1 MAAMAVN
8 TKSKIGGHKA
18 KEILYGAEAF
28 NLGAQDTISCGQ
40 SPRLGRLGKTGR
52 GKWIVEI

>member
-52 GKWIVEI
+52 GK